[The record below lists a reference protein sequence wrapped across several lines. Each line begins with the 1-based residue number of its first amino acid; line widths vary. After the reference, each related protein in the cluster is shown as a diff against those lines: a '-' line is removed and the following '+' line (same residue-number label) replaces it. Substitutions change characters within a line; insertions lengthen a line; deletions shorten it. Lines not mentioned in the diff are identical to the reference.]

1 MLCNVER
8 KKRIRKLIK
17 EQVAVAVKEVV
28 ATEAAV
34 ADTEVAVVEDT
45 VVVVNQDMVAVEV
58 VHQIG
63 QTLDSKIY
71 LQMQDH
77 LTQTSHDQGSIQAV
91 CPQVECHQVCVQVV
105 HKVPAV
111 HHKVCDQEV
120 HLQEACAHQ
129 VVCHLAAEALL
140 QVAIRVISLE
150 TLSASEI
157 VYSFL

>member
-8 KKRIRKLIK
+8 KKRIRKLIR
-17 EQVAVAVKEVV
+17 EQAAVAVMEV
-28 ATEAAV
+28 AAV
-34 ADTEVAVVEDT
+34 DTEAVVEDT
-45 VVVVNQDMVAVEV
+45 VVAVNQDMVAVEV

-91 CPQVECHQVCVQVV
+91 CPQVECHQVCVQVA

-140 QVAIRVISLE
+140 QAAIRVISLE

>member
-1 MLCNVER
+1 MPCNVER
-8 KKRIRKLIK
+8 KKRIRKLIR
-17 EQVAVAVKEVV
+17 EQ
-28 ATEAAV
+28 AAV
-34 ADTEVAVVEDT
+34 AAMEVAAVDTEAVVEDT

-71 LQMQDH
+71 LQMQDL

-91 CPQVECHQVCVQVV
+91 CPQVECHQVYVQAAHSQVAV
-105 HKVPAV
+105 V
-111 HHKVCDQEV
+111 HHKECDQEV
-120 HLQEACAHQ
+120 HLQEACVHQ
-129 VVCHLAAEALL
+129 VVSHLVGDLL
-140 QVAIRVISLE
+140 PAVLVISLA

>member
-17 EQVAVAVKEVV
+17 EQVAVKEVV
-28 ATEAAV
+28 ATEVAV

-45 VVVVNQDMVAVEV
+45 VVAVNQDMVAVEV

-63 QTLDSKIY
+63 QTLGSKIY

-91 CPQVECHQVCVQVV
+91 CPQVECRQVCVQVA

>member
-17 EQVAVAVKEVV
+17 EQAAVADKEVV
-28 ATEAAV
+28 AMEV

-91 CPQVECHQVCVQVV
+91 CPQVECHQVCVQVA